1 MNINSKRKEFGRYP
15 LKQAPQISLSIYV
28 VGRHFLFYLKAY
40 MLSLYLHYI
49 LPGSMKQKKK
59 HTRYE
64 YFSPFLSLFNVV
76 KYSNMLYYLK
86 KNPKK
91 SDQIIYGCIEY
102 IYLNI
107 LSIVIYFPL
116 ALLIDIF
123 SQIPEICDFT

>member
-15 LKQAPQISLSIYV
+15 LKQASQISLSIYV

-49 LPGSMKQKKK
+49 LPGSIKQKKK

-86 KNPKK
+86 KSKK
-91 SDQIIYGCIEY
+91 KVTIYIWMYRVHISEY
-102 IYLNI
+102 FEHSYLFSI
-107 LSIVIYFPL
+107 SIVNRYF
-116 ALLIDIF
+116 
-123 SQIPEICDFT
+123 

>member
-1 MNINSKRKEFGRYP
+1 MV
-15 LKQAPQISLSIYV
+15 LKIKSIPSFE
-28 VGRHFLFYLKAY
+28 RRDH
-40 MLSLYLHYI
+40 
-49 LPGSMKQKKK
+49 
-59 HTRYE
+59 E

-86 KNPKK
+86 KIKK

>member
-15 LKQAPQISLSIYV
+15 LKQASQISLSIYV
-28 VGRHFLFYLKAY
+28 VGRHFFILFE
-40 MLSLYLHYI
+40 SLYVI
-49 LPGSMKQKKK
+49 LIFALYFTWFYQAKKK